1 MKDNNDYNK
10 KTEYMKQIIELEKED
25 FVGTIALFFA
35 TTFCVTL
42 TLSIVSILADIV
54 IKTI

>member
-1 MKDNNDYNK
+1 
-10 KTEYMKQIIELEKED
+10 MKQIIELEKED